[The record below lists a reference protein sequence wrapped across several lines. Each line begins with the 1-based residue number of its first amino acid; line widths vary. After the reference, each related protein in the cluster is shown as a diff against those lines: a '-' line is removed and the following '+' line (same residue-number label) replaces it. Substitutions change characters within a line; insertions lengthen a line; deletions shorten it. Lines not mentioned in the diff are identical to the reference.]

1 MMDLAVSVAPWAA
14 FFGAVYC
21 AAWKFSPSLFEAA
34 RGLSPADR
42 AYWSTCCS
50 SFVNGIV
57 TTSLAA
63 AECWRSGLITSG
75 DFNFT
80 TPGSHLVCHALLG
93 YLVVDSIVLCFHLRV
108 WAGSGMFA
116 VHHAVAL
123 FGWVTCAHFDYVHN
137 VAVPVVLC
145 EATGPIINLRWFLSK
160 AGKKE
165 TALYAAN
172 GVAIFVSWLVLRVIF
187 LGWMAYDKL
196 IVHQDA
202 FLALGQPT
210 VGAFLVCYLSS
221 YMLQLAW
228 FWKIL
233 KGVIALFSSD
243 KPKPKRAAAPP
254 APPPP
259 TPKKRKFRWLLC
271 FAPSEPGLGAISST
285 LKAD

>member
-1 MMDLAVSVAPWAA
+1 MEVQPIA
-14 FFGAVYC
+14 
-21 AAWKFSPSLFEAA
+21 FEAA
-34 RGLSPADR
+34 ARLSPADR
-42 AYWSTCCS
+42 RVLVDVLLVLCERHRH
-50 SFVNGIV
+50 
-57 TTSLAA
+57 TSPPA
-63 AECWRSGLITSG
+63 WRSGLITSG

-93 YLVVDSIVLCFHLRV
+93 YLVVDSVVLCFHLRV
-108 WAGSGMFA
+108 WAGSGMFV

-210 VGAFLVCYLSS
+210 VGAFLVCYTVLLSAARVV
-221 YMLQLAW
+221 LEDPQ
-228 FWKIL
+228 
-233 KGVIALFSSD
+233 GRDRTFSSD
-243 KPKPKRAAAPP
+243 KPKPARRRAARAAA
-254 APPPP
+254 AADAEEVSSAGCSAS
-259 TPKKRKFRWLLC
+259 RR
-271 FAPSEPGLGAISST
+271 AVGLGAISST

>member
-1 MMDLAVSVAPWAA
+1 M
-14 FFGAVYC
+14 
-21 AAWKFSPSLFEAA
+21 
-34 RGLSPADR
+34 
-42 AYWSTCCS
+42 
-50 SFVNGIV
+50 
-57 TTSLAA
+57 
-63 AECWRSGLITSG
+63 
-75 DFNFT
+75 
-80 TPGSHLVCHALLG
+80 
-93 YLVVDSIVLCFHLRV
+93 
-108 WAGSGMFA
+108 
-116 VHHAVAL
+116 
-123 FGWVTCAHFDYVHN
+123 
-137 VAVPVVLC
+137 
-145 EATGPIINLRWFLSK
+145 SK

-172 GVAIFVSWLVLRVIF
+172 GVAIFVSWFLLRVIF

-196 IVHQDA
+196 IVHRDA

-233 KGVIALFSSD
+233 KGVIALFSGD

-254 APPPP
+254 APPPPP